1 MTIEYEQQKQEEMME
16 KKKELKKKESKIN
29 GLQDRLK
36 KAEEMNEVYKSQIA
50 SLEYNLNFY
59 KMKLQQ

>member
-1 MTIEYEQQKQEEMME
+1 ME
-16 KKKELKKKESKIN
+16 KKKVLKKKDSKIN

-36 KAEEMNEVYKSQIA
+36 KAEEMAEMYKSEVA

-59 KMKLQQ
+59 KMKLQ